1 MFRLGLTGSIATGK
15 STALQAFADLG
26 IPVFSS
32 DDVVHELYKAEA
44 VGPVEAVFPGVT
56 TDGTIDRAKLST
68 ILIAHP
74 ERLKSLEAIV
84 HPLVRARINRFLEA
98 SAASGAK
105 LAVVDIPLLYE
116 RGVDWGLDGVAV
128 TVVDEAEQR
137 RRALARPGMT
147 VEKLD
152 AILARQMPQAEKR
165 ARADYI
171 LDTGTS
177 IDSTRADVAALV
189 GKLVGNPSESAKP
202 E

>member
-15 STALQAFADLG
+15 STTLRAFADLG

-32 DDVVHELYKAEA
+32 DDAVHDLYKAEA
-44 VGPVEAVFPGVT
+44 VPLVEAVFPGVT
-56 TDGTIDRAKLST
+56 TDGAIDREKLSAV
-68 ILIAHP
+68 LVAQP
-74 ERLKSLEAIV
+74 ERLKDLEAIV
-84 HPLVRARINRFLEA
+84 HPLVRARIENFLSEA
-98 SAASGAK
+98 EASGAK

-116 RGVDWGLDGVAV
+116 RGIDWGFDAVVV

-152 AILARQMPQAEKR
+152 AILARQLPQAEKR

-171 LDTGTS
+171 LDTGNS

-189 GKLVGNPSESAKP
+189 GKLLNSP
-202 E
+202 EAE

>member
-1 MFRLGLTGSIATGK
+1 MFKLGLTGSIATGK
-15 STALQAFADLG
+15 STTLKAFADLG

-32 DDVVHELYKAEA
+32 DDAVHDLYKAEA

-56 TDGTIDRAKLST
+56 TDGVIDRQKLSA
-68 ILIAHP
+68 ILVAHP

-84 HPLVRARINRFLEA
+84 HPLVRARINRFLEE
-98 SAASGAK
+98 SAAAGAE
-105 LAVVDIPLLYE
+105 LAVVDIPLLFE
-116 RGVDWGLDGVAV
+116 RGVDWGLDAVAV

-171 LDTGTS
+171 LDTGAS

-189 GKLVGNPSESAKP
+189 GKLTESARP

>member
-15 STALQAFADLG
+15 STTLRAFADLG

-32 DDVVHELYKAEA
+32 DDAVHDLYRAEA
-44 VGPVEAVFPGVT
+44 VPPVEAVFPGVT
-56 TDGTIDRAKLST
+56 TDGAIDRGKLSA
-68 ILIAHP
+68 ILVAHP
-74 ERLKSLEAIV
+74 ERLRSLEAIV
-84 HPLVRARINRFLEA
+84 HPLVRARIDRFLAEA
-98 SAASGAK
+98 EASGAK
-105 LAVVDIPLLYE
+105 LAVVDIPLLFE
-116 RGVDWGLDGVAV
+116 RGIDWGFDAVAV
-128 TVVDEAEQR
+128 TVCDDAEQR

-189 GKLVGNPSESAKP
+189 GKLLRSSEAG
-202 E
+202 